1 MFTATTGPNGERG
14 GHTAT
19 GDDGVTVHR
28 LAIPL
33 PGGIPVNPFA
43 PREVRRRLAAGRF
56 DVAHAHLGVVSP
68 FATDLVPVALDAG
81 LPVTATFHCVIGR
94 SAGVFRTLGHL
105 SRWAGRGV
113 ALNAVSTMAA
123 ARVSAAA
130 RGAVVEVVP
139 NGVDAAWW
147 RPVTERARGGRTA
160 SGARRV
166 GDAAGVAQAPAGHAG
181 GAARRPRHARPGRAA
196 ARARSSVRARSAA

>member
-1 MFTATTGPNGERG
+1 MAGWGLVKVAMLTDCYPPRLGGIESQVRDLSRQLVRAGHEVEVFTATAGPHGERG

-68 FATDLVPVALDAG
+68 FATDLVPVALEAG
-81 LPVTATFHCVIGR
+81 PAGDRHLPLRDRPLV
-94 SAGVFRTLGHL
+94 AGVFRTLGHL
-105 SRWAGRGV
+105 VALGRARRRPQRGV
-113 ALNAVSTMAA
+113 
-123 ARVSAAA
+123 
-130 RGAVVEVVP
+130 
-139 NGVDAAWW
+139 DD
-147 RPVTERARGGRTA
+147 GGRP
-160 SGARRV
+160 
-166 GDAAGVAQAPAGHAG
+166 GVR
-181 GAARRPRHARPGRAA
+181 RRPRRAA
-196 ARARSSVRARSAA
+196 SRSCPTAWMPRGGVR